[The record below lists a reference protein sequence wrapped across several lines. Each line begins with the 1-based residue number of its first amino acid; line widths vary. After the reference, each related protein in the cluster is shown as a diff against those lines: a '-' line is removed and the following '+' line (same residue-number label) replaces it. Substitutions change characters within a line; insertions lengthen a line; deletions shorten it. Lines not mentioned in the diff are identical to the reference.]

1 MSSRASFTSPTCT
14 TVTPSTAK
22 VSVLLLRPAL
32 SLERRRLPHELDTF
46 LWVCEQCGNELYRE
60 SFHLTDIVQ
69 QLPPIF
75 ARYWGDAKNT
85 TCKKCGHKH
94 EKR

>member
-1 MSSRASFTSPTCT
+1 VRTLSLRELNRATL
-14 TVTPSTAK
+14 ARQ
-22 VSVLLLRPAL
+22 LL
-32 SLERRRLPHELDTF
+32 LERRRLPDELDTF
-46 LWVCEQCGNELYRE
+46 LWVCDRCGTELYRE